1 VNVYAAPS
9 SIPGPLDMFLP
20 FGIALLE
27 FMLFT
32 ILTTPL
38 INQLDPRTIVVVW
51 FSCFAAFGAV
61 TTTVLARVR
70 WLFEHTDYGSKSL
83 QNAVSNMSKKMAAD
97 QAASSITG
105 LISVAAAVALSS
117 TSGFPAT
124 IAYLSAWA
132 LAVAAVMAIFNQ
144 RREAGILDQALGGAT
159 PSRSPN
165 KLG

>member
-83 QNAVSNMSKKMAAD
+83 QNAVSNMSKKMAARPGGLQHHRTD
-97 QAASSITG
+97 LRSCGRRAELHEWVPRDHRISIRVG
-105 LISVAAAVALSS
+105 ARCRGRHGNLQ
-117 TSGFPAT
+117 PA
-124 IAYLSAWA
+124 
-132 LAVAAVMAIFNQ
+132 Q
-144 RREAGILDQALGGAT
+144 RSRDLGPG
-159 PSRSPN
+159 PWRSHSIEVSE
-165 KLG
+165 